1 MKLTKDQIEEV
12 DYVLRKHYTFE
23 NFDDLRTELVDH
35 IASDVELLM
44 QNEKLSFD
52 EALSEILYK
61 WKTEIS
67 WDRNS
72 KHNSVPKMVSHLWRK
87 LDWKYNSITIALVVA
102 LFFLDQLFRKEEWV
116 AFIMYLIGLVGCF
129 LGIYLIKIFK
139 KNRFNTVLSM
149 YAEDKLIVNL
159 SIVLVGIVVNSLLNY
174 FDGDFLSRP
183 GFPAIVY
190 ATITL
195 MIKTILMRRNI
206 KIENQLLKVM

>member
-23 NFDDLRTELVDH
+23 NFDDLRVELVDY
-35 IASDVELLM
+35 IALDVELLM
-44 QNEKLSFD
+44 QNENLSFD
-52 EALSEILYK
+52 EALSKILYK

-67 WDRNS
+67 WDRSS
-72 KHNSVPKMVSHLWRK
+72 KHNSVPKMVSRLWRK
-87 LDWKYNSITIALVVA
+87 LDWKYNSITIAIVVV
-102 LFFLDQLFRKEEWV
+102 LFAVGQFFRKEEWTT
-116 AFIMYLIGLVGCF
+116 FLMYFIGLTGCF

-139 KNRFNTVLSM
+139 KNQFNTVLSM

-159 SIVLVGIVVNSLLNY
+159 SIVLIGIVANILLNY

-195 MIKTILMRRNI
+195 MIKTILMRKNI
-206 KIENQLLKVM
+206 KIENQLLKVI